1 MHPVFQNMELGTRR
15 KGHLNVGMVMAE
27 DEVIYLVSGGEL
39 HGKLI
44 QGLVF
49 SPEHIFPVMSQA
61 VVLRPSV
68 SETEGDPRMEHA
80 EKELCHTAMEHAAE
94 ETVSCRNRS
103 QTVAVAEAECLS
115 IYLNQMRLSQFDH
128 SELLEIGICPDV
140 VVAFKEKDLHSPVH
154 KVLKGGQHP
163 EIAFRNDITVLVPEI
178 PDVAKQIEGLGIFRK
193 GSQEACKATLT
204 LFRIM
209 NLKTEVDI

>member
-27 DEVIYLVSGGEL
+27 DEIIYLVSGGEL

-44 QGLVF
+44 QGFIF

-68 SETEGDPRMEHA
+68 SETESQPWMQET
-80 EKELCHTAMEHAAE
+80 EEELCHTAMEHAAE

-103 QTVAVAEAECLS
+103 QTVAVAQA
-115 IYLNQMRLSQFDH
+115 
-128 SELLEIGICPDV
+128 
-140 VVAFKEKDLHSPVH
+140 
-154 KVLKGGQHP
+154 
-163 EIAFRNDITVLVPEI
+163 
-178 PDVAKQIEGLGIFRK
+178 
-193 GSQEACKATLT
+193 
-204 LFRIM
+204 
-209 NLKTEVDI
+209 